1 MGAPA
6 IITLTGSEF
15 VMYMPA
21 VPEWE
26 DIREITLRITIFAWV
41 IGTSWIPYQ
50 LFMDIRQLITVNV
63 AGRAPL
69 WIKTFHGRGW
79 HSAGNIIS
87 MALPHGAESF
97 P

>member
-15 VMYMPA
+15 VMHMPA

-26 DIREITLRITIFAWV
+26 DIREITLRITILAWV

-50 LFMDIRQLITVNV
+50 VFMDIRQLTTVNV
-63 AGRAPL
+63 AGRAP
-69 WIKTFHGRGW
+69 
-79 HSAGNIIS
+79 
-87 MALPHGAESF
+87 
-97 P
+97 